1 MASEATATG
10 SSSATE
16 NMTPAQLLEHQ
27 HALNPTIEEVPDEED
42 LAHPPP
48 KSDAA
53 PTPALSEKAAG
64 KQKAED
70 PAPAKKPSVPFNTAS
85 EELFPALGPV
95 KPRAAAPVPTWGKK
109 PASVTTSNGVNG
121 SLAPSNDTSR
131 ASTPVSGVGIP
142 AALPFVRGP
151 ALPTMSLP
159 GQHSERISFSPSQ
172 LLPRSQMKKPMNE
185 MIRELN
191 KKSKAKLEHKVGA
204 GGLQFFE
211 ATGPVEAV
219 RQILKDAA
227 NEVGS
232 KVRSAHLMGETR
244 DFCCPTL
251 IPRTKLTFDSNP
263 SRSLF
268 PHPSAPSSSA
278 VKVPRS
284 RKSASAPVPAFRFR
298 NRSLEKTRTL

>member
-53 PTPALSEKAAG
+53 PPPVLSEKAAG

-131 ASTPVSGVGIP
+131 SSTPASGVGIP
-142 AALPFVRGP
+142 AALPLVRGP

-159 GQHSERISFSPSQ
+159 GKHSERISFHPSQ

-191 KKSKAKLEHKVGA
+191 KKSKAKLEHKAGA

-232 KVRSAHLMGETR
+232 KVRPADCGEMR
-244 DFCCPTL
+244 DFCCPALMT
-251 IPRTKLTFDSNP
+251 RTKLTLYSNP

-268 PHPSAPSSSA
+268 PHPSARLSSV

-284 RKSASAPVPAFRFR
+284 RKSASAPVPVSRCR